1 MADDADAKQTAPEP
15 PKKKS
20 LKTLIIIAVMFIGE
34 GVGVMVMM
42 KALGKPDQVQGQGL
56 VDDQLATLER
66 LHEVPVVSDR
76 FPNSFTGRMWLWQA
90 DILTQVK
97 EKNLSN
103 VQGALEDRK
112 AEIKTGISRIFRA
125 AHHNYF
131 TEPNLETLTRQVTEY
146 LREVFGKDA
155 SGENRIV
162 RVLIPKC
169 VGFPAD
175 Y

>member
-1 MADDADAKQTAPEP
+1 MAEDAQSQEQT

-20 LKTLIIIAVMFIGE
+20 LKPLLIVAALLVGE
-34 GVGVMVMM
+34 GVGVMVFM
-42 KALGKPDQVQGQGL
+42 KALGKPNPVQGQEI
-56 VDDQLATLER
+56 VDDGLAELER
-66 LHEVPVVSDR
+66 IHEVLVVSDR
-76 FPNSFTGRMWLWQA
+76 FPNNYTGRTWLWEAEIQA
-90 DILTQVK
+90 QVK
-97 EKNLSN
+97 EKNLDD
-103 VQGALEDRK
+103 VKRVLEERN

-131 TEPNLETLTRQVTEY
+131 TEANLETLTRQVTEY

-155 SGENRIV
+155 SGEERIV